1 MKSVSF
7 HIRPREKIAIV
18 GRSGSGK
25 TSILMTLMRI
35 MEPSEGQILIDGIDI
50 SSISLTNLRSRLAII
65 PQEPVMLTGT
75 IRSNLDPF
83 GNSSDQAIWS
93 ALNAVHLGEKILE
106 MPGKLETA
114 ITGIV
119 VFIFIVD
126 IVENGRMFNISERQL
141 FCIARAILIKS
152 SIVVYDGKFIFH
164 LLIFL

>member
-1 MKSVSF
+1 
-7 HIRPREKIAIV
+7 
-18 GRSGSGK
+18 
-25 TSILMTLMRI
+25 
-35 MEPSEGQILIDGIDI
+35 
-50 SSISLTNLRSRLAII
+50 
-65 PQEPVMLTGT
+65 MLTGT